1 MSIARL
7 NRNCHCTGHE
17 LPAALV
23 KQAQCLAAG
32 RHGSMFIVDCRAAG
46 LEGKK
51 LEAEA
56 YQAKQQER
64 LRWNI
69 TGNTLLQRGKEVRT
83 YGNS

>member
-1 MSIARL
+1 
-7 NRNCHCTGHE
+7 
-17 LPAALV
+17 
-23 KQAQCLAAG
+23 
-32 RHGSMFIVDCRAAG
+32 MFIVDCRAAG

>member
-1 MSIARL
+1 M
-7 NRNCHCTGHE
+7 
-17 LPAALV
+17 AALWLLCC
-23 KQAQCLAAG
+23 A
-32 RHGSMFIVDCRAAG
+32 AAG

-69 TGNTLLQRGKEVRT
+69 TGNTLLQRGKEVRNK
-83 YGNS
+83 GNSWLLYAVA